1 MTHPDPESTATIER
15 DLHAVD
21 DALRGGAA
29 DHDDPFVR
37 ELQELGLVLR
47 ADAAEPDREFAET
60 LEKRV
65 REGFPAPPGSA
76 RALADE
82 VRSGLAGARDW
93 PREALRRIPSPRR
106 MLPAFAALA
115 TVVAIGFVVANV
127 DVNTSSDDHGGDGGG
142 SVAESGGGSGAQ
154 SGGDDG
160 GSAAPGGGDG
170 GGSAGGAE
178 AAPAGDQDKATR
190 RVGPA
195 VPLAQPDPAQSAME
209 PPARGGGFA
218 PGRSDR
224 QVERSISMTL
234 EAPHEEIPALAQDVT
249 QVTNRHGGFV
259 LSSTLDSDQEGANGF
274 FELRIPAGRLREA
287 LADLSGLATVRSQ
300 SQSGQDVTR
309 RHVTTRDRLQS
320 ARAERRSL
328 LRRLE
333 VAATDEEA
341 EAIRRRLDIVAG
353 EINGLRALLR
363 NLRLRTAYAVVTVEL
378 AGTDEGSG
386 SGGAG
391 GSFDDAV
398 DDAGDLAVGFAGVLI
413 RVLAIALPLALI
425 GALGWL
431 ATSVLRRRRR
441 ESVLA

>member
-47 ADAAEPDREFAET
+47 AEAAEPDREFAET

-93 PREALRRIPSPRR
+93 PREALRRVPSPRR

-115 TVVAIGFVVANV
+115 TVVAIGFVVASV
-127 DVNTSSDDHGGDGGG
+127 DVNTASDDDDGGG
-142 SVAESGGGSGAQ
+142 GGGGGIAESRDSDGGG
-154 SGGDDG
+154 
-160 GSAAPGGGDG
+160 AAAGGGDSG
-170 GGSAGGAE
+170 ASSAGGAE
-178 AAPAGDQDKATR
+178 AAPAEGQDKAAR

-195 VPLAQPDPAQSAME
+195 VPLAQPDRAQSPQVA
-209 PPARGGGFA
+209 PSVGGSFA
-218 PGRSDR
+218 PGRTER
-224 QVERSISMTL
+224 KVERSISMTL
-234 EAPHEEIPALAQDVT
+234 EAPHEKIPALAQDVT